1 MPKNIDKFNRKADKA
16 FIKHERKID
25 AIIARYGVGGNR

>member
-16 FIKHERKID
+16 FDKHERKID
-25 AIIARYGVGGNR
+25 ALIVRLSAK